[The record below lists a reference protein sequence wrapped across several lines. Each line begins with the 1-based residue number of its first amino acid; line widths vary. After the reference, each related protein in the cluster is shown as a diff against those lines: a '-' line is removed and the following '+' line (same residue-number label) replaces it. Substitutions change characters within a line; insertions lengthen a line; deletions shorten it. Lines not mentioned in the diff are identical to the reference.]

1 MKLRKSAFTLIELLI
16 VVAIIGILAGIAV
29 PNYLNAQS
37 RAKMAR
43 NMAELRSIYDSVEM
57 MRIDQNSLLI
67 DVWDYQTSEGKDIL
81 KETFAN
87 VGAAP
92 DGQRSSRMILYP
104 LTTPVAY
111 MSSIPVDPF
120 IGKTDPNEL
129 GYESTLDSY
138 IYIDEDSRIPGG
150 DMYFGALMNQSET
163 SHKLAPMMENEFALV
178 SVGPDGILGN
188 STSADNN
195 LARGIPYASSNGLN
209 SVGDIFIRC
218 GFCINY

>member
-1 MKLRKSAFTLIELLI
+1 MKSKNNAFTLIELLI

-29 PNYLNAQS
+29 PNYLNAQTK
-37 RAKMAR
+37 AKMAR
-43 NMAELRSIYDSVEM
+43 NMAEIRSIYDSVQVL
-57 MRIDQNSLLI
+57 RVDQGSLLV
-67 DVWDYQTSEGKDIL
+67 DVWDYQTQEGKDIL
-81 KETFAN
+81 KDTFAN

-92 DGQRSSRMILYP
+92 DDQRSSRMILYP

-111 MSSIPVDPF
+111 MSSIPIDPF
-120 IGKTDPNEL
+120 IRKSDPNAM

-138 IYIDEDSRIPGG
+138 IYIDEDSRIPGS
-150 DMYFGALMNQSET
+150 DMHFWALKGTDDSVR
-163 SHKLAPMMENEFALV
+163 KLRPMMEDDFALV

-195 LARGIPYASSNGLN
+195 LARGIPFASSNGLN

-218 GFCINY
+218 DFCINY